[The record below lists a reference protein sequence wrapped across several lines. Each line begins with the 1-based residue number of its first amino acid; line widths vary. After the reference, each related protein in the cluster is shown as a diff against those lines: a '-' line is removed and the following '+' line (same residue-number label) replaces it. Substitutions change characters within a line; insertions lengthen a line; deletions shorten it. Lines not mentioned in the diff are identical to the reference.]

1 VLAKLAWVPCLIS
14 QSQHWC
20 CFQCGKD
27 ISNCM
32 FPISNSPDF
41 SYLLPLSVC
50 KNCCV
55 TPCIHIQYCS
65 IKLYNISLGPGFLF
79 ISILSPDL
87 GLTEFI
93 SVKYKDPFCGV
104 NWLEH
109 EPDYSPPSA
118 V

>member
-20 CFQCGKD
+20 CFHCEKD
-27 ISNCM
+27 ISNRM
-32 FPISNSPDF
+32 FPISSSPAS
-41 SYLLPLSVC
+41 SYLQPLSVC

-55 TPCIHIQYCS
+55 TPCIHVQYCS
-65 IKLYNISLGPGFLF
+65 IKLYISSLGAGFLF
-79 ISILSPDL
+79 ISVPSPDL
-87 GLTEFI
+87 GLTELI
-93 SVKYKDPFCGV
+93 SVEYKDTFCGV

-109 EPDYSPPSA
+109 EPDYLPPSA